1 MSRPKT
7 RLDGRK
13 CCYWFPSSVCD
24 KIDRIAKKLGVPRG
38 AAIIAAVDAFDDRDE
53 QNAAENIRKQREL
66 EKLDTIKKILE

>member
-7 RLDGRK
+7 RFDGRK
-13 CCYWFPSSVCD
+13 CCYWFPTAFCEKV
-24 KIDRIAKKLGVPRG
+24 DRIAKKLGVSRG
-38 AAIIAAVDAFDDRDE
+38 AAIIAAIDAFDDRDE